1 VYHHVPLEQR
11 SGFTHEVFRVLKPG
25 GVFCIIE
32 HNPLNPVTRLI
43 VSRTPVDADA
53 RLLRAKETHNLLCE
67 AGGRI
72 LQTQYFLLFPERI
85 HKYAGAIENW
95 LTSVPIGGQYA
106 VFAQR

>member
-1 VYHHVPLEQR
+1 VPLEER
-11 SGFTHEVFRVLKPG
+11 VAFTHEALRLLKPG
-25 GVFCIIE
+25 GVFCVIE

-53 RLLRAKETHNLLCE
+53 RLLRAKETRNLLCK

-72 LQTQYFLLFPERI
+72 LETKYFLLFPERI
-85 HKYAGAIENW
+85 HKYARVIEDC